1 MTSQDR
7 ESPQRRLCNFKGKG
21 TERNKKSQNSW
32 CRRQNQNQRKK
43 ESEAEKG
50 KENASENENAVPIES
65 KDTEKAK
72 PKNANKRKATT
83 VKDKCEKPVK
93 KVPVK

>member
-1 MTSQDR
+1 MTSHDR

-21 TERNKKSQNSW
+21 TERTKKSQNSW